1 MRRVVRVIDS
11 ISEKIGAGGCWLAI
25 ALVLVVTY
33 GVILRYI
40 FSKPNLWPYEVAIM
54 LGSSLYILGLSYTYR
69 YDRHI
74 RVDIIYAHLAPRW
87 MGLIDVIGSM
97 ILFFPIMILVSY
109 VSVTWTIDAW
119 VSGERMMETG
129 WYPPAGPLRTVVS
142 IGFIAF
148 TLQGVAQ
155 FLRGIHRLRSNENYD

>member
-1 MRRVVRVIDS
+1 MRRIVSVIDS
-11 ISEKIGAGGCWLAI
+11 ISEQIGGWGRWLAV

-33 GVILRYI
+33 GVIMRYI

-74 RVDIIYAHLAPRW
+74 RVDIIYSHLAPRW
-87 MGLIDVIGSM
+87 KGFIDVIGSL

-109 VSVTWTIDAW
+109 VSVVWTIDAW

-129 WYPPAGPLRTVVS
+129 WYPPAGPLRTVVA

-148 TLQGVAQ
+148 TLQGIAQ
-155 FLRGIHRLRSNENYD
+155 FIRGIHCLRRNETYD